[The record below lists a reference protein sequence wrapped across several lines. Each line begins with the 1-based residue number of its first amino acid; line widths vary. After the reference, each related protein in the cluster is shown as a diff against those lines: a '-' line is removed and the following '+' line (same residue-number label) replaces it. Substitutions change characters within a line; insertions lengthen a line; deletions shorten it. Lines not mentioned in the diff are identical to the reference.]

1 VPPAQDWISN
11 FRRTG
16 IPGLIFLGLLVL
28 APATSLPGAG
38 GAAIHPS
45 YHVEGNVGEP
55 RVFAEGIISTANDE
69 AGGTFSPDGTE
80 FYFTRLVPY
89 TTLPRLGILCV
100 SYYRNAQWSVPT
112 VLPFSGQY
120 TDYPPKFSPDG
131 KRMFFASSRPLP
143 DGTRGALRIWEV
155 ERTSSGWGVPSP
167 LPPPI
172 NVSGSF
178 WNADPS
184 VGSDGTLYFSS
195 DRGGGGSLH
204 IYRSRF
210 VDGKYTEPEK
220 LGPEVNSEFNDYQPY
235 ISPDGKILIFSSVGS
250 EVPPFDHRPGELST
264 GGKPYPRGDLYVS
277 FYRNEKWTPAR
288 HLEHGINTFAE
299 EQFPVLTPDGKY
311 LFFSS
316 ERSSF
321 TVPTARRLDHREME
335 SQLHSIYN
343 GHGNIFFISVEALE
357 AP

>member
-1 VPPAQDWISN
+1 MPLRQNWISS
-11 FRRTG
+11 FHLGRFW
-16 IPGLIFLGLLVL
+16 GLVFLL
-28 APATSLPGAG
+28 ASLAQAAGHPVSGDDAT
-38 GAAIHPS
+38 HPS
-45 YHVEGNVGEP
+45 YDVEGNVGQP

-100 SYYRNAQWSVPT
+100 SYYRNSQWSAPT
-112 VLPFSGQY
+112 VLPFSGEY

-131 KRMFFASSRPLP
+131 KQLFFASSRPLP
-143 DGTRGALRIWEV
+143 DGTRGGLRIWQV
-155 ERTSSGWGVPSP
+155 ERTASGWGVPSP
-167 LPPPI
+167 LPAPI
-172 NVSGSF
+172 NVPGGF

-184 VGSDGTLYFSS
+184 VSSNGTLYFSS

-204 IYRSRF
+204 IYRSRL
-210 VDGKYTEPEK
+210 VGGKYTEPEK
-220 LGPEVNSEFNDYQPY
+220 LGPEINSEFNDCQPS
-235 ISPDGKILIFSSVGS
+235 ISPDGKTLIFSSVGS

-299 EQFPVLTPDGKY
+299 EQYPVLTPDGKY

-316 ERSSF
+316 ERSPF
-321 TVPTARRLDHREME
+321 TVPTAHRFDHRELE

-343 GHGNIFFISVEALE
+343 
-357 AP
+357 